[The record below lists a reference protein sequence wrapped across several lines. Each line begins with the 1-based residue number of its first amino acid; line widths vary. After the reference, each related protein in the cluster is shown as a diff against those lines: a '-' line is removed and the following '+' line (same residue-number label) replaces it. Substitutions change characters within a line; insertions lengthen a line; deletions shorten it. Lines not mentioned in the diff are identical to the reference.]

1 MNQPADLERTVARLI
16 TYGTYLSV
24 VLIAIGVVLMAAA
37 GRSPL
42 ATAPALDP
50 GSFPADAVAG
60 RPEPF
65 LWLGLVAAIAT
76 PSARVVA
83 SLLGYL
89 ARGERRMAAISLAI
103 LGVIALGVTLAV
115 VTGAGIRAA

>member
-1 MNQPADLERTVARLI
+1 MNAPADLERTVARLI

-24 VLIAIGVVLMAAA
+24 VLIGIGVVLMALA

-50 GSFPADAVAG
+50 RSFPADVAAG

-65 LWLGLVAAIAT
+65 LWLGLVAAIGT
-76 PSARVVA
+76 PTARVVA

-89 ARGERRMAAISLAI
+89 TRGEHRMAAISLAI
-103 LGVIALGVTLAV
+103 LGVIGLGVTLAI
-115 VTGAGIRAA
+115 VTGTGLGAA